1 MINFWVIKNVC
12 LLRMI
17 VLKSYFTKSHKTEL
31 IFNLEFILG
40 IGTQT
45 IFSKHKILI
54 DYRYVK

>member
-1 MINFWVIKNVC
+1 
-12 LLRMI
+12 MI

-31 IFNLEFILG
+31 IFNLEFIVG